1 MFVFGVILVRIFP
14 HSDWIRRIRL
24 RENTDKKNS
33 GYRRFSRNEWG
44 NNDNVNTKNIRRLN
58 ALHKKWS
65 FPLRISSVNL
75 NKPQFVADLVIFT
88 EEINNGKCSAAA
100 YNDAEKYKLFQE
112 LAATTKK
119 MPRALNRLA
128 LRPWDLKVLGFKVFL
143 I

>member
-1 MFVFGVILVRIFP
+1 MLHIRTNDLNSDREPDLV
-14 HSDWIRRIRL
+14 
-24 RENTDKKNS
+24 
-33 GYRRFSRNEWG
+33 
-44 NNDNVNTKNIRRLN
+44 
-58 ALHKKWS
+58 A
-65 FPLRISSVNL
+65 
-75 NKPQFVADLVIFT
+75 ADLVIFT